1 MKSAMQIKLLLLIE
15 DNPVY
20 EEYLRTLLMED
31 VEGIK
36 HASTLEEARVLML
49 LFTFS
54 VIALD
59 LGLPDSPDRMH
70 TVQQIPKIKELQPDA
85 AILVMSAYPE
95 YKEAALEAGANL
107 FLDKA
112 ETAKKLAMITAV
124 KVAMQDR
131 HSNPK
136 KNTQRLQRLVKL

>member
-70 TVQQIPKIKELQPDA
+70 TVQQIPKIK
-85 AILVMSAYPE
+85 
-95 YKEAALEAGANL
+95 
-107 FLDKA
+107 
-112 ETAKKLAMITAV
+112 
-124 KVAMQDR
+124 
-131 HSNPK
+131 
-136 KNTQRLQRLVKL
+136 

>member
-1 MKSAMQIKLLLLIE
+1 
-15 DNPVY
+15 
-20 EEYLRTLLMED
+20 
-31 VEGIK
+31 
-36 HASTLEEARVLML
+36 
-49 LFTFS
+49 
-54 VIALD
+54 
-59 LGLPDSPDRMH
+59 
-70 TVQQIPKIKELQPDA
+70 
-85 AILVMSAYPE
+85 MSAYPE